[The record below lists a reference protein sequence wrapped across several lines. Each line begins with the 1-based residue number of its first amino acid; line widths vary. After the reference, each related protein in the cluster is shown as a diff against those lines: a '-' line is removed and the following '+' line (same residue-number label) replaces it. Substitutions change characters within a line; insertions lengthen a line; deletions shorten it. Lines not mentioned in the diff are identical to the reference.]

1 MEINYIVKNYSG
13 KEKSAKK
20 EEGVKKGRSLFRL
33 AQDLENKDLQD
44 QAKCVYIRANKFIFF
59 KHSPLTNKTR
69 CVQEITIILSK
80 QNNIPA

>member
-44 QAKCVYIRANKFIFF
+44 QANKFIFF
-59 KHSPLTNKTR
+59 KHSPLTNNQMCSR
-69 CVQEITIILSK
+69 DYY
-80 QNNIPA
+80 NIVET